1 MNKELLLERI
11 AALCKEKGVNV
22 TTAFEQSGVGKN
34 FRSNLKTSNPSKKNL
49 YLLAEYFNVSVEY
62 LVGEEN
68 TEDLTRKAMG
78 LMIEWLTDN
87 EYDISEDENNVY
99 TIGKD
104 GQYVYLTNADLATE
118 SLAIKATA
126 EEGFELA
133 MLDWE
138 RRNFASKLSNALSEE
153 EKYILEKFRS
163 TSREGKAQIYRA
175 ILDICDEIEKKHT
188 SKNTSAVG

>member
-1 MNKELLLERI
+1 MERI
-11 AALCKEKGVNV
+11 TTLCKEKGVNL

-62 LVGEEN
+62 LLGEEN
-68 TEDLTRKAMG
+68 NEDLVRKAMG
-78 LMIEWLTDN
+78 LMIEWLMDN
-87 EYDISEDENNVY
+87 EYDVQEDENNVY

-104 GQYVYLTNADLATE
+104 GQYVYLSNTDLATE
-118 SLAIKATA
+118 SLKIKATA

-138 RRNFASKLSNALSEE
+138 RQNFVSKHSDPLSEE
-153 EKYILEKFRS
+153 ESYSLQKFRS
-163 TSREGKAQIYRA
+163 TTREGKAQIYRA
-175 ILDICDEIEKKHT
+175 VLGICEDIEKKHT
-188 SKNTSAVG
+188 SKNPSAVG